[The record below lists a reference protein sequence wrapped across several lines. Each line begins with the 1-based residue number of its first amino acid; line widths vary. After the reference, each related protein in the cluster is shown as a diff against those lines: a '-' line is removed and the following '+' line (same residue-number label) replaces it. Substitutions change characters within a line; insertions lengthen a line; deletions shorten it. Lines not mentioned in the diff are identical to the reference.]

1 MTALELKNIYKSFSV
16 DAARPSTF
24 TAMKKIIHSNG
35 NYTHTFYAL
44 KDISLKI
51 ERGEYVGL
59 IGNNGA
65 GKTTLLKII
74 SGLHKPDKGKIS
86 INGELNF
93 LAGFGIGMVDELS
106 VSENIFLYG
115 AVYGL
120 DRNYLKQKFD
130 EIIEWAEL
138 QNFVEAKLKTL
149 STGMRT
155 RLAFS
160 ITRYIE
166 ADIFL
171 LDEALS
177 AGDKSFREKC
187 EKVFDDYKLRGKTFI
202 ISTHNLQFV
211 KKFCTKTLWLHK
223 GEQMDYGETDGVLDN
238 YNQMD
243 KTKVSYPSSN

>member
-1 MTALELKNIYKSFSV
+1 MPPAVILNNVSKTFSVDISRPSIFTALKKTFSNNGHYTRTFNALKNI
-16 DAARPSTF
+16 
-24 TAMKKIIHSNG
+24 
-35 NYTHTFYAL
+35 
-44 KDISLKI
+44 SLEI
-51 ERGEYVGL
+51 EHGDYVGI

-65 GKTTLLKII
+65 GKTTLLKTI
-74 SGLHKPDKGKIS
+74 SGLHKPESGKVLID
-86 INGELNF
+86 GELNF

-120 DRNYLKQKFD
+120 DREMIREKFD
-130 EIIEWAEL
+130 EIVEWAEL
-138 QNFVEAKLKTL
+138 QNFLGAKLKTL

-160 ITRYIE
+160 ITRYID

-187 EKVFDDYKLRGKTFI
+187 EKVFVSYKSRGKTFI
-202 ISTHNLQFV
+202 VSTHSMEFV
-211 KKFCTKTLWLHK
+211 NKFCTKTLWLHK
-223 GEQMDYGETDGVLDN
+223 GEQMDYGDTETVLSK
-238 YNQMD
+238 Y
-243 KTKVSYPSSN
+243 TKMVSSS